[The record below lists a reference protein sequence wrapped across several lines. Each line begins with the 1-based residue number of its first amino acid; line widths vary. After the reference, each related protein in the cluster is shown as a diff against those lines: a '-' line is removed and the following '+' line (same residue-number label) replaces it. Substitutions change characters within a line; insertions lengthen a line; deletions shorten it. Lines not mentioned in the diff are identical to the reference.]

1 MTIALFDNIK
11 STYLRHKKSDPHALL
26 MIREGDTFTAYYK
39 DAESIAKVFNIRPFY
54 DLGRPELPINNDKMD
69 YVLPRL
75 VKAGYKIAIVET
87 TKTLNKN

>member
-11 STYLRHKKSDPHALL
+11 SEYLKFKKSHPSALL
-26 MIREGDTFTAYYK
+26 MIREGNTFTAYYK
-39 DAESIAKVFNIRPFY
+39 DAETIAKVFNTQPFR

-75 VKAGYKIAIVET
+75 VKAGYKVAIIET
-87 TKTLNKN
+87 SKTL